1 MWLRRMSTRI
11 SYFPRVFPTCRIRPC
26 TDGEQNAPTG
36 SGRQRDDLGI
46 AQARQMVE
54 GGHPLTY
61 IVPDMAVQNTA
72 ARSCSSLEPIFAKEM
87 TRRVEHDRL
96 TMNH

>member
-1 MWLRRMSTRI
+1 MLQ
-11 SYFPRVFPTCRIRPC
+11 P
-26 TDGEQNAPTG
+26 A

-72 ARSCSSLEPIFAKEM
+72 HLLEVVH
-87 TRRVEHDRL
+87 R
-96 TMNH
+96 